1 MPKSGNGPWSSG
13 TTVFAEPPRSS
24 ASIGPR
30 CLHPFPKAAPFE
42 QIETDVGSVWIQTGD
57 EVMRPYLA
65 RRKSWEESTAA
76 VLDRLLAPGA
86 RFLDVGAHVGY
97 FSLFASSLQRGIEID
112 AVEPHP
118 MLHGLLQAN
127 LWANKVFAR
136 VHHTALG
143 DTTHLA
149 SMSSTP
155 MNTGDCRVGMVKPD
169 DRYHLLVPV
178 LSADE
183 LFSRRTFDV
192 VKIHVQGYELE
203 VVLGMERIVR
213 QSPAIALVV
222 AFWPGALIDRG
233 LDPSHVLENYERL
246 GYHITVNDPE
256 GTGVMC
262 HRRGDRALQVRRAE
276 RPGEPHPHPQYLSA
290 LPA

>member
-1 MPKSGNGPWSSG
+1 MPKSGNGPWSSS
-13 TTVFAEPPRSS
+13 TTVIR
-24 ASIGPR
+24 R
-30 CLHPFPKAAPFE
+30 AAALVGVDRTTLPSPISEGGPFE
-42 QIETDVGSVWIQTGD
+42 QIETDVGCVWIQTGD

-65 RRKSWEESTAA
+65 RRKSWEESTGAL
-76 VLDRLLAPGA
+76 LDRLLAPGA

-127 LWANKVFAR
+127 LWANKVSAR

-149 SMSSTP
+149 SMSSAPT
-155 MNTGDCRVGMVKPD
+155 NTGDCRVGIVNPD
-169 DRYHLLVPV
+169 NRYDLLVPV
-178 LSADE
+178 VSADE

-246 GYHITVNDPE
+246 GYHIAVNDPE
-256 GTGVMC
+256 GTGVC
-262 HRRGDRALQVRRAE
+262 AADEVVEHCKSAGPDGQVNLI
-276 RPGEPHPHPQYLSA
+276 LSRNT
-290 LPA
+290 